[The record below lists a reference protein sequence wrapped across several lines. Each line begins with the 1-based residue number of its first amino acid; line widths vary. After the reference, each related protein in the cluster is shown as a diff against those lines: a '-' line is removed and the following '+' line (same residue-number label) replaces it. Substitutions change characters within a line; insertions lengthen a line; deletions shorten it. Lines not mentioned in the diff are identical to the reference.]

1 MKTEKWDGHKIRFVS
16 IAGEWWAVA
25 KDVAEALGYKK
36 PENAVSVHVS
46 SEDKTVTLIQGNGSN
61 YKFEMIVISEFGIYD
76 LVFSS
81 KMEQAKQFKRWI
93 FTVIKE
99 LRQSN
104 GLEGFEIFR
113 MLDKEHQK
121 QAMQNLKKSL
131 KKPVRVNFIKA
142 NTVSNKAVS
151 IMYGFPKMIKKN
163 EMSPEMLV
171 DRQNILDDTVE
182 LMAVKEK
189 YGLKLSVS
197 DEIYSR
203 LTEQRQPA

>member
-1 MKTEKWDGHKIRFVS
+1 MKTELWNGHQIRFVS
-16 IAGEWWAVA
+16 INDEWWAVA

-36 PENAVSVHVS
+36 PENAVSAHVS
-46 SEDKTVTLIQGNGSN
+46 DEDKTVTLIQGEGSN

-93 FTVIKE
+93 FDVIKE
-99 LRQSN
+99 LRHST

-121 QAMQNLKKSL
+121 EAMQNLKKSL

-151 IMYGFPKMIKKN
+151 IMYGLPKMVKKS
-163 EMSPEMLV
+163 EMTPEMLV

-182 LMAVKEK
+182 LMAVKDK
-189 YGLKLSVS
+189 YSLKLSVS
-197 DEIYSR
+197 DEIYSS
-203 LTEQRQPA
+203 LSEEKQSA

>member
-1 MKTEKWDGHKIRFVS
+1 MKIELWNGHQIRFVS
-16 IAGEWWAVA
+16 INDEWWAVA
-25 KDVAEALGYKK
+25 RDVAEALGYKK
-36 PENAVSVHVS
+36 PENAVATHVS
-46 SEDKTVTLIQGNGSN
+46 NEDKTTTLIRGTGSN
-61 YKFEMIVISEFGIYD
+61 YQSKAVMISEFGIYD

-93 FTVIKE
+93 FKIIKE
-99 LRQSN
+99 LRQST
-104 GLEGFEIFR
+104 GLKGFEIFR

-121 QAMQNLKKSL
+121 AAMENLKKSL
-131 KKPVRVNFIKA
+131 KMPVRVNFIKA

-171 DRQNILDDTVE
+171 DRQRILDETVE

-189 YGLKLSVS
+189 YGLKLSIS

-203 LTEQRQPA
+203 LTEQKQTA

>member
-1 MKTEKWDGHKIRFVS
+1 MKTELWNGHQIRFVS
-16 IAGEWWAVA
+16 INDEWWAVA

-36 PENAVSVHVS
+36 PENAVATHVS
-46 SEDKTVTLIQGNGSN
+46 NEDKTTTLIQGTGSN
-61 YKFEMIVISEFGIYD
+61 YQSKAVMISEFGIYD

-93 FTVIKE
+93 FVVIKE
-99 LRQSN
+99 LRHSS

-121 QAMQNLKKSL
+121 EAMQNLKKSI
-131 KKPVRVNFIKA
+131 KKPVRENFIKA

-171 DRQNILDDTVE
+171 DRQHILDDTVE

-197 DEIYSR
+197 NEIYSR
-203 LTEQRQPA
+203 LTENKQTA

>member
-1 MKTEKWDGHKIRFVS
+1 MKIELWNGHQIRFVS
-16 IAGEWWAVA
+16 INEEWWAVA

-36 PENAVSVHVS
+36 PENAVSAHVS
-46 SEDKTVTLIQGNGSN
+46 IEDKTVTLIQGDGSN

-93 FTVIKE
+93 FNIIKE
-99 LRQSN
+99 LRQTS

-121 QAMQNLKKSL
+121 EAMKNLKKSL

-171 DRQNILDDTVE
+171 DRQYILDDTVE

-197 DEIYSR
+197 NEIYSR
-203 LTEQRQPA
+203 LTENKQIA

>member
-1 MKTEKWDGHKIRFVS
+1 MKIEKWNGHQIRFVS
-16 IAGEWWAVA
+16 IDGEWWAVA
-25 KDVAEALGYKK
+25 KDVAGALGYKK
-36 PENAVSVHVS
+36 PENAVANHVS
-46 SEDKTVTLIQGNGSN
+46 EIDKTTTLIQGTGSN
-61 YKFEMIVISEFGIYD
+61 YKSQAVVISEFGVYD

-81 KMEQAKQFKRWI
+81 KMPQADKFKRWV
-93 FTVIKE
+93 FDVIKE

-189 YGLKLSVS
+189 YGLELSVS

-203 LTEQRQPA
+203 LTVQKQTA